1 MGLDSL
7 SGDGKKEEW
16 SEQRGKMRE
25 RAERCRPC
33 SDEKVFGKEW
43 LNLSALGDMSPNLG
57 GRLQLLLLL
66 LCSLLLGSCLL
77 KALPDPT
84 LGRAASGREGC
95 LPEACLR

>member
-1 MGLDSL
+1 
-7 SGDGKKEEW
+7 
-16 SEQRGKMRE
+16 MRE

-43 LNLSALGDMSPNLG
+43 LNLSALGDMAHLG
-57 GRLQLLLLL
+57 GRWQLLLLL

-84 LGRAASGREGC
+84 PGRAASGREGC
-95 LPEACLR
+95 LP